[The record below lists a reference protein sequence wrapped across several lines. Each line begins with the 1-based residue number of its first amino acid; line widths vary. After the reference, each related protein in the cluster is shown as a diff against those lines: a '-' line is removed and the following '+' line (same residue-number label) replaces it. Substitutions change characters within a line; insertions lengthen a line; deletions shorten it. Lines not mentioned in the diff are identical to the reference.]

1 MMSRFMT
8 GILFAVLASSAAHAA
23 STLQSG
29 LDEVLR
35 RKPDLDAGERKY
47 STACRGCHG
56 AAGEGQLQ
64 GQAPRIAGQHFTV
77 IVSELVGFRLGRRT
91 DWRMQARASDH
102 NLPGSQDMA
111 DVAAYA
117 AQLSGGAID
126 HGSGKQVER
135 GGQLYANRCS
145 SCHGARAEGSERP
158 VVPRLAGQ
166 NYDYL
171 VRQLQYLIEGRR
183 PAAGRDHLKPL
194 QSMDTDQV
202 MGLADY
208 LSRLP

>member
-1 MMSRFMT
+1 MVSRF
-8 GILFAVLASSAAHAA
+8 IVLLITLLAASVTNAA
-23 STLQSG
+23 STLQSE
-29 LDEVLR
+29 LDDVLR

-47 STACRGCHG
+47 TASCRRCHG

-64 GQAPRIAGQHFTV
+64 GQAPRLAGQRYAV
-77 IVSELVGFRLGRRT
+77 IASELVGFRQGRRT
-91 DWRMQARASDH
+91 DSRMQARASDH
-102 NLPGSQDMA
+102 VLTGSQDMA

-117 AQLSGGAID
+117 SQLTGGAID
-126 HGSGKQVER
+126 HGSGNLVER
-135 GGQLYANRCS
+135 GAQLYANRCNT
-145 SCHGARAEGSERP
+145 CHGARAEGSERP

-171 VRQLQYLIEGRR
+171 VRQLQYFIEGRR
-183 PAAGRDHLKPL
+183 PAAARDHVKPL
-194 QSMDTDQV
+194 QAVDREQV